1 MNVMFVYMIMII
13 IVFSSVNASVVETSI
28 VSEDQLVCSFLIL
41 LHPITIVEIKERNNV
56 IGFKVEPW
64 LKTASDDT
72 FIVPIEDIITIS
84 ESNNKDMLIA
94 YKSYVRQVS
103 KSVNNEFK
111 INRKMGYIGSIDDAK
126 EMLEKL
132 FKDN

>member
-1 MNVMFVYMIMII
+1 MEEEFYASIKFKNGEE
-13 IVFSSVNASVVETSI
+13 VFSKVSVCDEQSV
-28 VSEDQLVCSFLIL
+28 FLIL

-56 IGFKVEPW
+56 VGFKVEPW
-64 LKTASDDT
+64 LKTTSDDT
-72 FIVPIEDIITIS
+72 FIVSIEDIITVS
-84 ESNNKDMLIA
+84 ESDNKDMIMA

-103 KSVNNEFK
+103 KSIGNEFK

-132 FKDN
+132 FKGN

>member
-1 MNVMFVYMIMII
+1 
-13 IVFSSVNASVVETSI
+13 
-28 VSEDQLVCSFLIL
+28 
-41 LHPITIVEIKERNNV
+41 
-56 IGFKVEPW
+56 
-64 LKTASDDT
+64 
-72 FIVPIEDIITIS
+72 
-84 ESNNKDMLIA
+84 MLIA

>member
-1 MNVMFVYMIMII
+1 MEEEFYASIKFKNGEE
-13 IVFSSVNASVVETSI
+13 VFSKVSVCDEQS
-28 VSEDQLVCSFLIL
+28 LFLIL

-56 IGFKVEPW
+56 VGFKVEPW

-72 FIVPIEDIITIS
+72 FIISMEDIITVS
-84 ESNNKDMLIA
+84 ESDNKDMIMT

-103 KSVNNEFK
+103 KSIGNKFK
-111 INRKMGYIGSIDDAK
+111 IDRKMGYIGSIDDAK

>member
-1 MNVMFVYMIMII
+1 MEEEFYASIKFKNGEEI
-13 IVFSSVNASVVETSI
+13 FSKVSVCDEENI
-28 VSEDQLVCSFLIL
+28 FLIL

-84 ESNNKDMLIA
+84 ESDNKDMLIA

-103 KSVNNEFK
+103 KSTNNEFK

>member
-1 MNVMFVYMIMII
+1 MEEEFYASIKFKNGEEI
-13 IVFSSVNASVVETSI
+13 FSKVSVCDE
-28 VSEDQLVCSFLIL
+28 EDIFLIL

-84 ESNNKDMLIA
+84 E
-94 YKSYVRQVS
+94 
-103 KSVNNEFK
+103 
-111 INRKMGYIGSIDDAK
+111 
-126 EMLEKL
+126 
-132 FKDN
+132 

>member
-1 MNVMFVYMIMII
+1 MEEEFYASIKFKNGEEI
-13 IVFSSVNASVVETSI
+13 FSKVSVCDE
-28 VSEDQLVCSFLIL
+28 EDIFLIL